1 MKNENELNENVMSL
15 TNMPAIIVP
24 TPLPL
29 VRAEHETNCP
39 CSFCQKKRISVQELK
54 EAIKEVP
61 QIVALDKRI
70 LVQELKEAIKEVS
83 QIIALDK
90 RNEDLMNEPLQEDE
104 LWSALSNSTL
114 EYSTLEWGDYD
125 LDFLLDEE
133 EEEIILQPATRSLQD
148 FPIPTLSRS
157 TNDPSTWDDEEIL
170 L

>member
-1 MKNENELNENVMSL
+1 MKNENELNENEMSL

-39 CSFCQKKRISVQELK
+39 CSFCQNKRILVQELK

-70 LVQELKEAIKEVS
+70 LVQELKEAVKEVP
-83 QIIALDK
+83 QIVALDK
-90 RNEDLMNEPLQEDE
+90 RNEDLMNEPIQEDE

-114 EYSTLEWGDYD
+114 EYSTLEWADYD

-133 EEEIILQPATRSLQD
+133 EILLQPATRSLQD

-157 TNDPSTWDDEEIL
+157 TNGPITWDDEEIL

>member
-1 MKNENELNENVMSL
+1 MQNENELNENKMSL

-29 VRAEHETNCP
+29 VRPEHETNCP
-39 CSFCQKKRISVQELK
+39 CRFCQN
-54 EAIKEVP
+54 
-61 QIVALDKRI
+61 KRI
-70 LVQELKEAIKEVS
+70 LVQELKEAVKEVP
-83 QIIALDK
+83 QIVALDK
-90 RNEDLMNEPLQEDE
+90 RNEDLMNEPIQEDE

-114 EYSTLEWGDYD
+114 EYSTLEWADYD

-133 EEEIILQPATRSLQD
+133 EEILLQPATRSLQD

-157 TNDPSTWDDEEIL
+157 TNGPSTWDDEEIL

>member
-1 MKNENELNENVMSL
+1 MKNENELNENEMSL

-114 EYSTLEWGDYD
+114 EWGDYD

-133 EEEIILQPATRSLQD
+133 EEILLQPATRSLQD

-157 TNDPSTWDDEEIL
+157 TNDPSTWDDEIL